1 MAITTA
7 ALIVMGAT
15 AAAGAYKAHKESQGA
30 DKQAASNDKA
40 LELQREQIAKGE
52 AWYKAAWDDWNQKR
66 DQLMKR
72 YNLDITPP
80 GGMPGEAPPGGPPG
94 SPRGVPRGGPG
105 SAPEAVMNAK
115 GINPGQNLGELGGW
129 NDWKRQ
135 GLASPQGGGTA

>member
-15 AAAGAYKAHKESQGA
+15 AAAGAYKAHKDSQGA

-52 AWYKAAWDDWNQKR
+52 AWYASAWADWNQKR
-66 DQLMKR
+66 EMLMKR

-80 GGMPGEAPPGGPPG
+80 GGMPEGPGGPPG
-94 SPRGVPRGGPG
+94 ATPRGPGGMSP
-105 SAPEAVMNAK
+105 AVMQAK
-115 GINPGQNLGELGGW
+115 GIEPGQNLGELGGW

>member
-1 MAITTA
+1 MAA
-7 ALIVMGAT
+7 AAIAVPAIASVVGGYLKKRGQDNATKAQAGAT
-15 AAAGAYKAHKESQGA
+15 
-30 DKQAASNDKA
+30 DKA
-40 LELQREQIAKGE
+40 IAFQREQAGKGE
-52 AWYKAAWDDWNQKR
+52 AAYKAAWDDWNQK
-66 DQLMKR
+66 QQFLMQK
-72 YNLDITPP
+72 YGIDITPP